1 MSRRPPAAAPPGD
14 AAMTRVIWPALAA
27 AALGLVPFTVFSTF
41 LVGIADD
48 AGADATVLGGL
59 RGLGGVAA
67 LATGVACA
75 PLIDRLPRRTV
86 AAGALV
92 VLALA
97 CAAGVLGQTWSWVVF
112 CLLVGGGTATLTPA
126 VTAAASDAFP
136 DDATAMLAAPLLAGP
151 ALLWGWR
158 GDLVAVAVLCVVA
171 AVAQTRSSLGA
182 AAPHAPAAHRS
193 GTPVG
198 PTPAA
203 ATATTPP
210 RRPGY
215 LTALRTASRLPAVVP
230 LLGVSTARTAA
241 FMGQLAFV
249 AVFYNETF
257 GLGPGVFSLV
267 WSLSGLSF
275 FLGNWFGGRFLRA
288 VDAPR
293 TVLTVTVVAAL
304 VGTGSVTGLF
314 LAPVLPVALAMT
326 SLTSVAHAV
335 VAASVTTLLV
345 RRAGP
350 ARGTVLSLNG
360 AGQSLG
366 TFGGAALAGLGISAG
381 GWPGAAAVLALTTLL
396 AVACA
401 LTAARSGRSAPPR
414 PAAHA
419 PA

>member
-136 DDATAMLAAPLLAGP
+136 DDATAGRAATLVSSTTTLTAMLAAPLLAGP

-171 AVAQTRSSLGA
+171 AV
-182 AAPHAPAAHRS
+182 
-193 GTPVG
+193 
-198 PTPAA
+198 
-203 ATATTPP
+203 
-210 RRPGY
+210 
-215 LTALRTASRLPAVVP
+215 
-230 LLGVSTARTAA
+230 
-241 FMGQLAFV
+241 
-249 AVFYNETF
+249 
-257 GLGPGVFSLV
+257 
-267 WSLSGLSF
+267 
-275 FLGNWFGGRFLRA
+275 
-288 VDAPR
+288 
-293 TVLTVTVVAAL
+293 

-326 SLTSVAHAV
+326 SLTSVAHGDLRPRPRGVLPGLEPVRALV
-335 VAASVTTLLV
+335 LPRQLV
-345 RRAGP
+345 RRPVTPRRRRGPHRRVHGP
-350 ARGTVLSLNG
+350 ARVRRGVLQRDLRPRPRG
-360 AGQSLG
+360 VLPGLEPVR
-366 TFGGAALAGLGISAG
+366 AL
-381 GWPGAAAVLALTTLL
+381 VLPRQL
-396 AVACA
+396 V
-401 LTAARSGRSAPPR
+401 RRPVPPR
-414 PAAHA
+414 RRR
-419 PA
+419 

>member
-1 MSRRPPAAAPPGD
+1 
-14 AAMTRVIWPALAA
+14 MTRVIWPALAA

-136 DDATAMLAAPLLAGP
+136 DDATAGRAATLVSSTTTLTAMLAAPLLAGP

-182 AAPHAPAAHRS
+182 AAPHAPAAHTP

-198 PTPAA
+198 PTPAAHTSGSPAA

-381 GWPGAAAVLALTTLL
+381 G
-396 AVACA
+396 
-401 LTAARSGRSAPPR
+401 
-414 PAAHA
+414 
-419 PA
+419 